1 MATPASFATPDDLAK
16 AWRPL
21 TAAEGERAA
30 PLLAK
35 ASRRIR
41 LTCPNWR
48 KAETADP
55 GVCADVACD
64 MVKRAMTAETTNPA
78 GWSQTSSTTGPFS
91 DSHTFANP
99 NADLYLT
106 SAEILLLGGRRG
118 AKAFAV
124 SMNGGG

>member
-1 MATPASFATPDDLAK
+1 MATPASFAT
-16 AWRPL
+16 AWRTL
-21 TAAEGERAA
+21 TTAERERA
-30 PLLAK
+30 PLLLAK

-55 GVCADVACD
+55 GTCADVACD

-106 SAEILLLGGRRG
+106 SAEIRLLGGRRG